1 MHNKYGIIYQMSI
14 ASREIQ
20 VIDLGKLQAEKEVG
34 KITISFTLWPLNW
47 TLKYLDMRRNEWD
60 MQGTHL

>member
-20 VIDLGKLQAEKEVG
+20 VIDLGKLQVEKEVG
-34 KITISFTLWPLNW
+34 KITISFTLWPLN
-47 TLKYLDMRRNEWD
+47 
-60 MQGTHL
+60 

>member
-34 KITISFTLWPLNW
+34 KITISFTLWPLN
-47 TLKYLDMRRNEWD
+47 
-60 MQGTHL
+60 